1 MKRKFFKDK
10 YKDRL
15 QLYALAA
22 PVAVLIFVFSYV
34 PMFGIIMAFKEYKIP
49 RGILGSEWTGF
60 KNFMF
65 LFTSQDAWRIT
76 RNTLGFGFLFI
87 IVGIAC
93 SVIFALLMYEVKKPA
108 HVKIYQTVSIMPNF
122 LSWVAVSYILYSFL
136 DPTKGILNQIIVGMG
151 GEPVSWYSVP
161 RYWIAILLLVNLW
174 HSVGINSIMYYAA
187 LMGIDEELFEA
198 AELDGASKFERSIY
212 ISIPQIVPVILI
224 LSILSVGNIFRADFG
239 LFYSVTKNMGAL
251 YPVTDVI
258 DTYVFR
264 ALMELGNVSMASAA
278 SFVQS
283 IVCLFTIVITNMIV
297 KKISPENRLF

>member
-1 MKRKFFKDK
+1 MKNK

-87 IVGIAC
+87 IAGIIC
-93 SVIFALLMYEVKKPA
+93 SVIFALLMYEVKKTS

-136 DPTKGILNQIIVGMG
+136 DPTKGILNQIIVGLG

-161 RYWIAILLLVNLW
+161 NYWIVILLLVNLW

-198 AELDGASKFERSIY
+198 AELDGASKFQRSIY

-283 IVCLFTIVITNMIV
+283 IVCLITILITNTIV